1 MTITQTAMQ
10 LNVDVFQYIKQLINN
25 QNRVT
30 LASLILQKVNQQGFL
45 SGYLPSIL

>member
-30 LASLILQKVNQQGFL
+30 FASLILQKVD
-45 SGYLPSIL
+45 